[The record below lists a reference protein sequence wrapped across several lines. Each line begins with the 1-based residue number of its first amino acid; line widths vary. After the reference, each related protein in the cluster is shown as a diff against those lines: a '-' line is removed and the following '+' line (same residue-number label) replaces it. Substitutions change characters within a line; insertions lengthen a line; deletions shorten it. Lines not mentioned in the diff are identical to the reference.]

1 MGNLLVGV
9 AQIWPCRSFVQE
21 GKHQETVHLV
31 SAVGGT
37 TKKIPTRHGFE
48 AGVGYHEPDV
58 AATSI
63 TQRVYR
69 PAVGYAVF
77 WRILP
82 RNYPPPQWDTE
93 GGIMD
98 RSKSNKR
105 NWILVWEEG
114 FCNFPAY
121 SLARTDSEA
130 SRASSSFL
138 STQQSHHGNDSEE
151 PGAISPELFFK
162 MSHEVYNYGEGFM
175 GKVAVDNSHKWV
187 YRDPAENE
195 ISFFSPWQGSLEPH
209 PRVLDAQFKSGIQTI
224 VVVAVQEGVLQLGS
238 TQKIM
243 EDLNFVLY
251 MQRKFNLLLT
261 VPGLFVPPQQ
271 ASTSG
276 DGTRRTIDD
285 YNGNWS
291 VPSGKEF
298 EGSSTAQPNDFQ
310 YLSPREAWS
319 FTTAGTKSVPPI
331 LEPYAFSN
339 GNLEAC
345 LTTCSSPT
353 KAHNTGHTS
362 SHGST
367 SPTMPPTLI
376 PSMSSL
382 QALLSKLPSVTPVED
397 PEGATRLHPSYSFPV
412 ANFPSNWPP
421 ISRQGLGMPPH
432 AHDLSADT
440 SRSQNSSLILESFDN
455 VGDFGIQKAVENGDS
470 SYSSFLNEIC
480 S

>member
-1 MGNLLVGV
+1 
-9 AQIWPCRSFVQE
+9 
-21 GKHQETVHLV
+21 
-31 SAVGGT
+31 
-37 TKKIPTRHGFE
+37 
-48 AGVGYHEPDV
+48 
-58 AATSI
+58 
-63 TQRVYR
+63 
-69 PAVGYAVF
+69 
-77 WRILP
+77 
-82 RNYPPPQWDTE
+82 
-93 GGIMD
+93 MD

-238 TQKIM
+238 TQK
-243 EDLNFVLY
+243 
-251 MQRKFNLLLT
+251 
-261 VPGLFVPPQQ
+261 